1 MEGHPIHLTGQQV
14 AAQDPFL
21 VAKAGDIFEDRYQI
35 FRKLG
40 QGQYGSVWLA
50 KQIEAKIDLYVAL
63 KIGSTKEPAWNE
75 EQKIID
81 VLAKSTSNHPGKNHV
96 QKIHASFV
104 HKARNSQYYCRV
116 LEPLGRSVRQHFER
130 YKSGLDSWPLPFARE
145 LSRQILFGLDCLHS
159 QDIMHR
165 DIGMHNI
172 LFGLTYDLNL
182 LSEAAIMSG
191 QEAPLA
197 SSNKPSFLGQA
208 LDDEFSIAAAANTKN
223 FRAVVIDFGAASTFA
238 QSNDGNHK
246 YPRMLR
252 APEVI
257 LGQSFTEKADLWDLG
272 CLIYHIVIQ
281 EDLFSLRDT
290 STFTDPPT
298 ATDDDL
304 LLNII
309 ERIGP
314 MPPSLQAKWARA
326 HTHINAQGQL
336 LKPRSDP
343 EDPDLV
349 APLRTTLQL
358 LKRKDM
364 SDQESRA
371 FGDFLE
377 DIFQWQPEKR
387 RSTAELLNHPWM
399 TQYR

>member
-1 MEGHPIHLTGQQV
+1 MWFGVARETDKYQV
-14 AAQDPFL
+14 CFNIILSNAL
-21 VAKAGDIFEDRYQI
+21 SKATLNLNRTNP
-35 FRKLG
+35 
-40 QGQYGSVWLA
+40 
-50 KQIEAKIDLYVAL
+50 YVAI
-63 KIGSTKEPAWNE
+63 KIESIKKPTWAQ

-81 VLAKSTSNHPGKNHV
+81 VLAQSPSNHPGKNHV

-104 HKARNSQYYCRV
+104 HNAENNQYYCRV
-116 LEPLGRSVRQHFER
+116 LEPLGRSVKQHFER
-130 YKSGLDSWPLPFARE
+130 YESGLDSWPLSFARE
-145 LSRQILFGLDCLHS
+145 LSRQILLGLDYLHG
-159 QDIMHR
+159 QNIMHR
-165 DIGMHNI
+165 DIGMHNV

-182 LSEAAIMSG
+182 LSEAAIMSDTDD
-191 QEAPLA
+191 PLA
-197 SSNKPSFLGQA
+197 SCNEPSSLGQA
-208 LDDEFSIAAAANTKN
+208 LDDELSIAAAANTKN
-223 FRAVVIDFGAASTFA
+223 FRAVVIDLGAASTFA

-246 YPRMLR
+246 YPRMLS

-257 LGQSFTEKADLWDLG
+257 LGQSVTEKADLWGLG
-272 CLIYHIVIQ
+272 CLIYCIVIQ
-281 EDLFSLRDT
+281 QDLFSLRDT
-290 STFTDPPT
+290 SNFTDPPA

-336 LKPRSDP
+336 LKPRSDS

-358 LKRKDM
+358 LRLKDM

-377 DIFQWQPEKR
+377 CMLQWQPERR
-387 RSTAELLNHPWM
+387 RSTAELLKHPWM
-399 TQYR
+399 TQYH